1 MDFLLTE
8 EQSMLIDTIR
18 KMGERENFRERA
30 MQIDVKGE
38 FPEDLMKKFG
48 ELGFLGMCLGT
59 EWGGGGQSDLNAIL
73 VIEELA
79 KYSPIIAGGTFESS
93 LGAVRIIEKFGT
105 EAQKRTIIPGVCTG
119 DLSVSACMTEPNA
132 GSDLTALRTKAIDMG
147 DHYLLNG
154 NKIFITGG
162 GHASH
167 YLVYTRLNDERGYKS
182 IGAVLVEKGTP
193 GFSFGKQEE
202 FLGLRGMPSCE
213 LIFED
218 VKLPKENLV
227 LEAGSFSKLMT
238 VFARERCGNAA
249 MSLGVAGGA
258 LNEAKHYVMERNAF
272 GRPICEFQGIQFII
286 ADMAMQL
293 EAAQMLVYRAASN
306 AEEGLALVQQ
316 AAMAKC
322 FANEMVIDVTNKAMQ
337 IFGGYGYSKE
347 FPVERMLRDGR
358 AWGVAGGTVQMLR
371 VSIASTLLGRS
382 FNQRK

>member
-1 MDFLLTE
+1 MDFQFTE
-8 EQSMLIDTIR
+8 EQTMLVDMIR
-18 KMGERENFRERA
+18 KMGERENFRDRA
-30 MQIDVKGE
+30 MRIDATGE
-38 FPEDLMKKFG
+38 FPEDLMIKFG
-48 ELGFLGMCLGT
+48 ELGLLGMCLGT

-93 LGAVRIIEKFGT
+93 LGAVRIIELFGT
-105 EAQKRTIIPGVCTG
+105 EAQKRSIIPGVCTG
-119 DLSVSACMTEPNA
+119 AFSVSACMTEPNA
-132 GSDLTALRTKAIDMG
+132 GSDLTALRTKAVDMG

-154 NKIFITGG
+154 SKVFITGG

-167 YLVYTRLNDERGYKS
+167 YLIYTRLNDERGYKS
-182 IGAVLVEKGTP
+182 IGAILLEKGTP

-218 VKLPKENLV
+218 VKVPKENLV

-258 LNEAKHYVMERNAF
+258 LNEAKRYALERNAF
-272 GRPICEFQGIQFII
+272 GRPICEFQGIQFMI

-293 EAAQMLVYRAASN
+293 EAAQLLVYRAASN
-306 AEEGLALVQQ
+306 AVPGLALVQQ

-337 IFGGYGYSKE
+337 IFGGYGYTRE
-347 FPVERMLRDGR
+347 FPIERMLRDGR